1 MKQRITVK
9 ELNKLTDAQKKQLRE
24 WWVPTIGDI
33 FITSDINMRE
43 QADEFYVIESYNDGS
58 FEDWRFGTF
67 HSKDESLPLLS
78 IGQMIAFINEKKP
91 LKSISKARFDK
102 WIVNIETS
110 TLGYKDELCDS
121 LWETVTRIL

>member
-1 MKQRITVK
+1 MKQRVTIGQI
-9 ELNKLTDAQKKQLRE
+9 NKLKDEQKERLRVWWNPVYGDFFSNGHWENIIQSAEDDSIRCVSTD
-24 WWVPTIGDI
+24 
-33 FITSDINMRE
+33 
-43 QADEFYVIESYNDGS
+43 NDGAYDY
-58 FEDWRFGTF
+58 E
-67 HSKDESLPLLS
+67 SKKECLPLLS
-78 IGQMIAFINEKKP
+78 IGQMIEIIEYKKP